1 MAAPDAAPTI
11 RRAIGDPGAEEAR
24 RDAAGDVRR
33 PGRVDVRRP
42 SERGRLITFAG
53 VMVVM
58 SAILNIIDGIAAT
71 RPLRAGGPRRA
82 SDVQLRGVR

>member
-1 MAAPDAAPTI
+1 VTQQETYAG
-11 RRAIGDPGAEEAR
+11 RAGSTYADQASGGAW
-24 RDAAGDVRR
+24 
-33 PGRVDVRRP
+33 
-42 SERGRLITFAG
+42 ITFAG